1 MSDERQRVNIEL
13 DPELWKQVGIKAI
26 EMGLTKRE
34 LTEKAL
40 REFIRKEDRDGK
52 SSIDSMD
59 LDE

>member
-1 MSDERQRVNIEL
+1 MIETTGRGDNMSDERQRVNIEL

-40 REFIRKEDRDGK
+40 REFIRKAYQAA
-52 SSIDSMD
+52 
-59 LDE
+59 